1 MNDAAFDS
9 HRGMPADECPTWAD
23 LLGTWRLCRK
33 RACQRGKRCRGEEL
47 ACLKTNLP
55 LLPES
60 VQLWFVA
67 MMDAKREGLGFDE
80 AMARLEGS
88 WPEEGYME
96 WRMAI
101 GQPVTASDD

>member
-47 ACLKTNLP
+47 ACLRTNLP

-67 MMDAKREGLGFDE
+67 MMDAKREGLDFDE

-101 GQPVTASDD
+101 GRPVTASGD

>member
-1 MNDAAFDS
+1 MNDEAFDL
-9 HRGMPADECPTWAD
+9 HRATPADECPTWAD

-47 ACLKTNLP
+47 ACIKTNLR

-67 MMDAKREGLGFDE
+67 LMAAKRDGLSFDE
-80 AMARLEGS
+80 AMDHLDGS
-88 WPEEGYME
+88 WPEEGYMA
-96 WRMAI
+96 WRRAI
-101 GQPVTASDD
+101 DPPATPPDA